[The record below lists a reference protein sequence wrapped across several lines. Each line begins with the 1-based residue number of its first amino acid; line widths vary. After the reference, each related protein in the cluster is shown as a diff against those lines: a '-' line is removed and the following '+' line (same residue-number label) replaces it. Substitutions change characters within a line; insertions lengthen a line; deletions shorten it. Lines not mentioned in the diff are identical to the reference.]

1 MNHTTS
7 TGRSETTGLLYGL
20 LGVLG
25 FSLTLPATRLAVA
38 ELDPTFVGLG
48 RAIVAA
54 LLAAIVLR
62 ATRQRL
68 PERQYLRPLI
78 TVACGVVVGFPL
90 LSAWALRQVPASH
103 GAVMLGLL
111 PLATAIAGVFR
122 AGERPSW
129 SFWAASGTGS
139 ALVVAFALL
148 SGGGALHSADL
159 ALLGAVVAAAL
170 GYAEGGRLARV
181 LGSWQVICWALLIA
195 APVLLIPVI
204 WSAAV
209 HGLHASWTAWACFGY
224 VSVVSMLLGFFAWY
238 RGLALGGIA
247 RVGQVQLLQ
256 PFFTLAA
263 SALFLGEMIT
273 PTMIIVALLVALI
286 VAIGRKATIQRPTTV
301 TIHASQQSS

>member
-1 MNHTTS
+1 MSHTTS
-7 TGRSETTGLLYGL
+7 LERNEVAGFWYGL

-25 FSLTLPATRLAVA
+25 FSLTLPATRLAVV

-54 LLAAIVLR
+54 LLAAMVLR
-62 ATRQRL
+62 ATRQKL
-68 PERQYLRPLI
+68 PGREHVRPLI

-122 AGERPSW
+122 AGERPSR
-129 SFWAASGTGS
+129 SFWLASVAGS
-139 ALVVAFALL
+139 ALVVGFALV
-148 SGGGALHSADL
+148 SGDGSLHSADL
-159 ALLGAVVAAAL
+159 ALLGAIVAAAL

-195 APVLLIPVI
+195 APVLLLPVV
-204 WSAAV
+204 WSAAA
-209 HGLHASWTAWACFGY
+209 HGLRASWTAWACFGY

-256 PFFTLAA
+256 PFCTLAA
-263 SALFLGEMIT
+263 SALFLGERIT
-273 PTMIIVALLVALI
+273 PTMIVVALLVALI
-286 VAIGRKATIQRPTTV
+286 VAVGRKATIQRPAP
-301 TIHASQQSS
+301 ISIPASQQVP